1 MAVSKSVNFPGESSY
16 AKQVKQSQENPFESN
31 SIYVA
36 VPGPAGPPG
45 SPGKAGIQGPQGEK
59 GDKGDKGDRGER
71 GFAGKDGKDG
81 QTSLPTYG
89 QQVGWA
95 RYSGKNDFNF
105 RLGADRGIDGWVDV
119 FVDGIGIGTNEK
131 YLPENNISLYNPQT
145 RRINLKHLALGTQ
158 VLITYDIE
166 ISTLSSNTE
175 VWARSYFPGS
185 ETDQTSFVALLKYQ
199 YVYNISV
206 THKISIDNARD
217 ISNGV
222 VPQFRSDNDS
232 ILNLKSINISVF

>member
-16 AKQVKQSQENPFESN
+16 AKQVKQSQENSPESN

-45 SPGKAGIQGPQGEK
+45 SPGKPGPQGPQGEK
-59 GDKGDKGDRGER
+59 GDKGEKGDRGER
-71 GFAGKDGKDG
+71 GFAGKDGK
-81 QTSLPTYG
+81 TSLPTYE

-95 RYSGKNDFNF
+95 KYSGNRDFNF
-105 RLGADRGIDGWVDV
+105 RLGADKGVDGWVDAY
-119 FVDGIGIGTNEK
+119 VDGLGLDTNEK
-131 YLPENNISLYNPQT
+131 YLPANNTSLYNPQS
-145 RRINLKHLALGTQ
+145 RRINLKHLVLGTQ
-158 VLITYDIE
+158 ALITYDIE

-185 ETDQTSFVALLKYQ
+185 NTEHISFVALLKYQ

-206 THKISIDNARD
+206 THKISIDNEKD
-217 ISNGV
+217 IFAGII
-222 VPQFRSDNDS
+222 PQFRTDNDA
-232 ILNLKSINISVF
+232 ILNLKTIHISVF

>member
-1 MAVSKSVNFPGESSY
+1 MSVSKSVNFPGESSY
-16 AKQVKQSQENPFESN
+16 AKQVKQSQENSSEGN

-45 SPGKAGIQGPQGEK
+45 SPGKAGPQGPQGEK
-59 GDKGDKGDRGER
+59 GDKGDKGDKGER
-71 GFAGKDGKDG
+71 GFAGKDG

-89 QQVGWA
+89 QQLGWGK
-95 RYSGKNDFNF
+95 YSGKNDLNF
-105 RLGADRGIDGWVDV
+105 RLGADRGIDGWVNV
-119 FVDGIGIGTNEK
+119 FVDGIGLSKNEK

-145 RRINLKHLALGTQ
+145 RRINLKHLAIGTQ

-185 ETDQTSFVALLKYQ
+185 DTDHTSFVALLKYQ
-199 YVYNISV
+199 YIYNMSV
-206 THKISIDNARD
+206 THKISIDNEKD

-222 VPQFRSDNDS
+222 VPQFRTDNDS
-232 ILNLKSINISVF
+232 ILNLKTIHISVF